1 MEQPV
6 EKQDL
11 IDTSGASLYTAPAAR
26 LLHFEQYRLVACAPS
41 EAVSV
46 FTFCVSVRGESS
58 MRYVVLLHEELHID
72 SNFHGEGCALLRE
85 HGQVEIVTIRRGEEE
100 AAFEQF
106 LAALK
111 QADAAVIGCWHRP
124 AMQPEHWRQAENLK
138 VFAGTFDNRFAGWV
152 DFDFLD
158 ARGITLIDTSRS
170 MTPSVAEF
178 ALAMTLNLVR
188 DIPESLYLVRNG
200 GWQTHPFD
208 SWVRPGLVYGDLTGR
223 RVGLAGLGSINRR
236 YAELIAPFRCD
247 VRVYDPYVSDDL
259 FAQYGVKRANSL
271 VELAQT
277 SEIFVVGLPPM
288 PTTLEVINR
297 DVISSLPRG
306 ALFVLVTRMAVVEQ
320 QALWERIQAGEI
332 AAAVDVFSPEPPPE
346 DAWFRRHPNVLATPH
361 IAGGT
366 EFCHRRCLTDAC
378 KDAVAV
384 LSGETPRFR
393 ATQRD
398 ALLYEGELKPVA

>member
-1 MEQPV
+1 
-6 EKQDL
+6 
-11 IDTSGASLYTAPAAR
+11 
-26 LLHFEQYRLVACAPS
+26 
-41 EAVSV
+41 
-46 FTFCVSVRGESS
+46 
-58 MRYVVLLHEELHID
+58 MRIVVLLHEELHIA
-72 SNFHGEGCALLRE
+72 SNFHNEGCDLLRE
-85 HGQVEIVTIRRGEEE
+85 HGQVEIVAIRRGEEQ

-106 LAALK
+106 IALLK
-111 QADAAVIGCWHRP
+111 QVDAAVIGCWHRP
-124 AMQPEHWRQAENLK
+124 AMQPEHWRQAQNLK

-152 DFDFLD
+152 DFDLLD

-188 DIPESLYLVRNG
+188 DIPASMYLVREG

-208 SWVRPGLVYGDLTGR
+208 SWVRPGFVYGDLTGR

-247 VRVYDPYVSDDL
+247 VRVYDPFVADDV

-271 VELAQT
+271 VELAQQ
-277 SEIFVVGLPPM
+277 SEIFVVGLPPI

-297 DVISSLPRG
+297 DVIYALPKG

-320 QALWERIQAGEI
+320 QALWERIEADEI
-332 AAAVDVFSPEPPPE
+332 AAAVDVFAPEPPPE

-378 KDAVAV
+378 KDAIAV
-384 LSGETPRFR
+384 LNGETPRFR
-393 ATQRD
+393 ATKRD
-398 ALLYEGELKPVA
+398 ALLYEGELSPVA

>member
-1 MEQPV
+1 
-6 EKQDL
+6 
-11 IDTSGASLYTAPAAR
+11 
-26 LLHFEQYRLVACAPS
+26 
-41 EAVSV
+41 
-46 FTFCVSVRGESS
+46 
-58 MRYVVLLHEELHID
+58 MRYVVLLHEKHHIGSD
-72 SNFHGEGCALLRE
+72 FHSEGCDLLRE
-85 HGQVEIVTIRRGEEE
+85 HGQVDIVAIRSGEEA

-106 LAALK
+106 LALLK
-111 QADAAVIGCWHRP
+111 EADGAVIGCWHRP
-124 AMQPEHWRQAENLK
+124 AIQLEHWRQAKNLK

-152 DFDFLD
+152 DFDLLD
-158 ARGITLIDTSRS
+158 ACGITLIDTSRS

-188 DIPESLYLVRNG
+188 DIPESMYLLREG

-208 SWVRPGLVYGDLTGR
+208 SWEKPGFVYGDLTGR

-247 VRVYDPYVSDDL
+247 VGVYDPFVPDEVFS
-259 FAQYGVKRANSL
+259 QYGVKRANSL
-271 VELAQT
+271 AELAAS
-277 SEIFVVGLPPM
+277 SEIFVVGLPPL

-297 DVISSLPRG
+297 EVIYSLPKG

-320 QALWERIQAGEI
+320 EALWERIEAGEI
-332 AAAVDVFSPEPPPE
+332 AASVDVFAPEPPPK

-366 EFCHRRCLTDAC
+366 DFCHRRCLTDAC
-378 KDAVAV
+378 KDAIAV

-393 ATQRD
+393 ATKRD